1 MKLSLG
7 GPYSQGRTVLCCH
20 PHFTLTLGLS
30 PGRNLT
36 PPLSI
41 HHSGGGNIFLNE
53 CFLLPQRQYQGSTER
68 NWDSLNQATHRT
80 KPPTWILGKQPGED
94 ISRKEWEEHE
104 VIHEVS
110 YVDRGEGGRVVRWG
124 TRPGDKGKKTEPL
137 SLQNSTH
144 FQWGHW
150 VRVLRRCRY
159 WDVGVGISA
168 APVGQILAE

>member
-1 MKLSLG
+1 MKQSG
-7 GPYSQGRTVLCCH
+7 RPYSKGRTVLCCH
-20 PHFTLTLGLS
+20 HHFTLTLGLS
-30 PGRNLT
+30 LAMDLT

-41 HHSGGGNIFLNE
+41 HHSAGGNIFLNE

-80 KPPTWILGKQPGED
+80 KPPTWILGKQPAED

-110 YVDRGEGGRVVRWG
+110 YVDRGERRGAVKWG
-124 TRPGDKGKKTEPL
+124 PRPGDKGEKIEPL
-137 SLQNSTH
+137 SLRNSTH

-150 VRVLRRCRY
+150 L
-159 WDVGVGISA
+159 
-168 APVGQILAE
+168 